1 MSLSAISSSLDAA
14 NWFFRRADKDDSYLE
29 NDKLHQLLFL
39 AQVHF
44 ALNNNME
51 YLIPALFICDERGF
65 TEPNLAKI
73 LNYGMP
79 LMEAPAFAEKI
90 NSFLELIWKK
100 YSSMSNRELS
110 EFIKSSDAYIDNYQT
125 GKKNIVAL
133 ESMAQN
139 FKSSLNPRSFSKA
152 GTSNSRK
159 ILISQNGPVMV
170 SAWQPRKL
178 GTQKN
183 KETKHA

>member
-1 MSLSAISSSLDAA
+1 MPLPAISSSLEAA
-14 NWFFRRADKDDSYLE
+14 NWFFRRADKDDCYLE
-29 NDKLHQLLFL
+29 NDKLHQVLFL

-51 YLIPALFICDERGF
+51 YLIPSLFICDERGF
-65 TEPNLAKI
+65 SEPTLAKI
-73 LNYGMP
+73 LSYGLP
-79 LMEAPAFAEKI
+79 LMAPPSFSEKI

-100 YSSMSNRELS
+100 YSSMNTAELS
-110 EFIKSSDAYIDNYQT
+110 EFIKNSDSYIDNYQT

-133 ESMAQN
+133 EEMAQN

-152 GTSNSRK
+152 GTSKGRK

-178 GTQKN
+178 GPKNN
-183 KETKHA
+183 KEIKHA

>member
-1 MSLSAISSSLDAA
+1 MSLPAISSSLEAA
-14 NWFFRRADKDDSYLE
+14 NWFFRRADQDDRYLE

-51 YLIPALFICDERGF
+51 YLIPSLFVCEERGF
-65 TEPNLAKI
+65 VEPNLAKI

-79 LMEAPAFAEKI
+79 LMEAPRFEEKI

-100 YSSMSNRELS
+100 YSPMSSSELA
-110 EFIKSSDAYIDNYQT
+110 EFIKNSDSYIDNYQT
-125 GKKNIVAL
+125 GKHNIIPL
-133 ESMAQN
+133 EEMAQN
-139 FKSSLNPRSFSKA
+139 FKTSLNPRSFSKA
-152 GTSNSRK
+152 GSSSSRK

-178 GTQKN
+178 GPKNN

>member
-1 MSLSAISSSLDAA
+1 MSLPAISSSLEAA
-14 NWFFRRADKDDSYLE
+14 NWFFRRADKDDHYLE

-51 YLIPALFICDERGF
+51 YLIPSLFVCDERGF
-65 TEPNLAKI
+65 FEPNLAKI

-79 LMEAPAFAEKI
+79 LMEAPTFAEKI
-90 NSFLELIWKK
+90 NSFLELIWQK
-100 YSSMSNRELS
+100 YSPMNCQELAD
-110 EFIKSSDAYIDNYQT
+110 FIKNSDSYLDNYQT

-133 ESMAQN
+133 EDMAQK

-152 GTSNSRK
+152 GASGNRK

-178 GTQKN
+178 GSKNN